1 MSKGRAFLDRLRGG
15 AAAGD
20 ATLGAALPPG
30 DDRAIA
36 AAVVA
41 EVAATEITLAAP
53 EPAPPART
61 SGAPPSADGSFL
73 ARLGSSGRRVAD
85 LDQLDT
91 LFGVLEGGSL
101 AQRRAAAERLRERVL
116 SGSLEP
122 EELERV
128 EAVLAASRDPDVAWE
143 VVRAR
148 AALPGAAGRDAREE
162 HDALEALSARLEGEV
177 HTFWEEDRAEEP
189 LARLGAEELAVL
201 ALHAR
206 ELPDALAS
214 HVAAVLE
221 GIGVAAPA
229 EMRARLI
236 ATFRSAADPRLVP
249 SLVTLA
255 SDRSPEVAREAVRA
269 LGRIDDPRVVPALAR
284 VLDRSPDP
292 AARALAAGALG
303 AAGDARG
310 LPLLRRMI
318 DTGDR
323 PAQRAAV
330 EGILELAT
338 MDDVDRLVPLLSRG
352 DTGLALHV
360 VRALGRIGDGRAV
373 APLRARATEAPPPPL
388 AAEIEVALRSITAQM
403 ELRGEGAAPAPS
415 VLATGKRDA
424 IRLPERIGLWTRMRA
439 RFDIAVGHLWLLVGA
454 IDRAL
459 ASFETAALR
468 RPGWAVPHAAIA
480 LAQVRRGRAPQAL
493 AAFRRALS
501 SDRSYIEAQAYVV
514 RSLARTFLRRAE
526 EMEKTGRRDVALGL
540 LEEVVALDLRRV
552 EEPVRFEISRRA
564 ERLRLEVAS

>member
-1 MSKGRAFLDRLRGG
+1 MSTERAFLERLRGG
-15 AAAGD
+15 AAVGD
-20 ATLGAALPPG
+20 ALLGEGLPAR

-41 EVAATEITLAAP
+41 KVAATEIVLGRAEP
-53 EPAPPART
+53 EPPART
-61 SGAPPSADGSFL
+61 SGAPPPSADGSFL

-101 AQRRAAAERLRERVL
+101 AQRRAAAERLRERVA

-122 EELERV
+122 EELERID
-128 EAVLAASRDPDVAWE
+128 AVLGASRDPDVAWE

-162 HDALEALSARLEGEV
+162 HDALEALLARLEGEV
-177 HTFWEEDRAEEP
+177 RTFWEEDRAEEP
-189 LARLGAEELAVL
+189 LARLGAEELAVV

-206 ELPDALAS
+206 ELPDAIAS

-221 GIGVAAPA
+221 GIGAPGPA
-229 EMRARLI
+229 EARARMI

-249 SLVTLA
+249 SLVVLA
-255 SDRSPEVAREAVRA
+255 SDRSPEIAREAVRA
-269 LGRIDDPRVVPALAR
+269 LGRVDDPRVPPALAR

-303 AAGDARG
+303 AGGDARG

-318 DTGDR
+318 ETGDR
-323 PAQRAAV
+323 QAQRAAV

-338 MDDVDRLVPLLSRG
+338 MEDVDRLVPLLGRG
-352 DTGLALHV
+352 DTGLSLHV

-373 APLRARATEAPPPPL
+373 APLRARATDAPPAL
-388 AAEIEVALRSITAQM
+388 AAEIAVALRSIEAQM
-403 ELRGEGAAPAPS
+403 ELRGEGAPATS
-415 VLATGKRDA
+415 AIATGKREA
-424 IRLPERIGLWTRMRA
+424 IRVPERIGLGTRMRA
-439 RFDIAVGHLWLLVGA
+439 RLDVGIGHLWLLVGSV
-454 IDRAL
+454 DRAL
-459 ASFETAALR
+459 AAFETAALR

-480 LAQVRRGRAPQAL
+480 LAQVRRGRAAQAL

-501 SDRSYIEAQAYVV
+501 SDRGYIEAQSYVV